1 MTTLFK
7 ENEKF
12 NRTFLLKAI
21 SSGKTRGGKPFVT
34 LTLGTPQQDFEG
46 RLWDTDLETLPSLL
60 PGDPVNAA
68 GTAVLYQE
76 RIQLKV
82 DRIAGETSA
91 IDPRSLYP
99 SSEFSEEELGISWR
113 KWVKKITD
121 ENLNALFAAIERD
134 GAFMKD
140 FLRSPAAVTMHHAR
154 IGGLAEHSLGV
165 CALAGAVGEKY
176 TWLRPDILIAGA
188 LLHDIGKVR
197 EYEIARAFQVSTE
210 GRLMGHIA
218 LGIPMLKSYIEK
230 VPGFPEALAL
240 ELYHIILSHHGKLEL
255 GSPKAPSIPEA
266 LVVHY
271 ADDLD
276 AKLDMLRASR
286 ISSSREGAGDPPGEY
301 VRGLGRFFLFPGD
314 EKPVIRKNPSGKTG
328 ADDQGK
334 LF

>member
-7 ENEKF
+7 ENERF

-21 SSGKTRGGKPFVT
+21 SSGKTRGGNPFVS

-46 RLWDTDLETLPSLL
+46 RLWDTDMETLPSLL
-60 PGDPVNAA
+60 PGDPVNAS
-68 GTAVLYQE
+68 GTAVLYQD

-82 DRIAGETSA
+82 EKILKETSGV
-91 IDPRSLYP
+91 DPRSLYP
-99 SSEFSEEELGISWR
+99 SSTFSEEELGMMWR
-113 KWVKKITD
+113 KWVKRIDNESLK
-121 ENLNALFAAIERD
+121 ALFAAVGRD
-134 GAFMKD
+134 GAFMKA

-165 CALAGAVGEKY
+165 CGMACAVGEKY
-176 TWLRPDILIAGA
+176 TWLRPDILIAGG
-188 LLHDIGKVR
+188 LLHDIGKIR
-197 EYEIARAFQVSTE
+197 EYEAARTFQVSTE
-210 GRLMGHIA
+210 GRLMGHIS
-218 LGIPMLKSYIEK
+218 LGIPMLKGYIEK
-230 VPGFPEALAL
+230 VPGFPEDFAI

-255 GSPKAPSIPEA
+255 GSPKAPSTPEA

-286 ISSSREGAGDPPGEY
+286 LSSRDGPGDSPGEY

-314 EKPVIRKNPSGKTG
+314 EKPGVLENPAAKPA